1 MFCYRSLWD
10 LENCIWECRG
20 PPCNKTVMQ
29 EQEEKLG
36 EALTRYGLTEE
47 GIAHWAED
55 FERNWAELEARQER
69 ERIA

>member
-1 MFCYRSLWD
+1 
-10 LENCIWECRG
+10 
-20 PPCNKTVMQ
+20 MQ

-47 GIAHWAED
+47 GIARWAGD